1 MLTAI
6 LKTLVKLILGRGI
19 GSQFGEDKFLLTIL
33 PKKGIYVDIGCYH
46 PHLYSNTY
54 RLYKKGW
61 EGVAVDPNPD
71 MKALWRIFRPRDRFL
86 NAAVG
91 SGKDITY
98 YRYQDGAYN
107 GFERLNKPVKDQV
120 QIKTIPLSQLI
131 PSGTIHFL
139 NVDAEGM
146 DKEILQSYDWKTKPQ
161 VIAVEGDDSDELLK
175 GKGYHHLKTLGK
187 TVIYSL

>member
-33 PKKGIYVDIGCYH
+33 PKKGTYVDIGCYH

-61 EGVAVDPNPD
+61 KGVAVDPNPD
-71 MKALWRIFRPRDRFL
+71 MAPLWRVFRPRDRFI

-91 SGKDITY
+91 SGGYITY
-98 YRYQDGAYN
+98 YRYLDGAYN
-107 GFERLNKPVKDQV
+107 GFERLNKEIKDQV
-120 QIKTIPLSQLI
+120 HIQTIPLARII
-131 PSGTIHFL
+131 PSEGTDFL
-139 NVDAEGM
+139 NIDAEGM
-146 DKEILQSYDWKTKPQ
+146 DKEILQSYDWRTNPK
-161 VIAVEGDDSDELLK
+161 VIAVEGDECDALLK
-175 GKGYHHLKTLGK
+175 EKGYRHLKTLGK
-187 TVIYSL
+187 TLVYSL